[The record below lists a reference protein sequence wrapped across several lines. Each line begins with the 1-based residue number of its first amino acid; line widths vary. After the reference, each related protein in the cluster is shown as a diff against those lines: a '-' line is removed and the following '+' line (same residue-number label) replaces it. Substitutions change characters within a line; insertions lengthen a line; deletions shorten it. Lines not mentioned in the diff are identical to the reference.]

1 MKTQAIKQM
10 CKKAFDELVK
20 TVEQGKSE
28 QLKAYLKVMGKFSR
42 YSFRNIILIQL
53 QKPDATQVAGFWKWK
68 QMGRSVKKGAKGI
81 AILAPIVYRE
91 KRPQEK
97 DEEDDIERDIVR
109 NFKTAYVFDIQ
120 DTQGEALPQF
130 SQVKGDPG
138 IYLDRLKS
146 FIESKGIQLQT
157 KPLYGATQ
165 GYSAGGLIVIKSDL
179 AKAECMSTLV
189 HELAHSL
196 IHRDLQ
202 AKQLDRKIKEIEAE
216 AISYV
221 VCSAIDLELN
231 SAHADYLQ
239 LYQGDK
245 EKLLNSLARIQMVA
259 AEILEAIT
267 QENRIKVA
275 AKAA

>member
-1 MKTQAIKQM
+1 MKAQAIKQM

>member
-1 MKTQAIKQM
+1 VT
-10 CKKAFDELVK
+10 
-20 TVEQGKSE
+20 
-28 QLKAYLKVMGKFSR
+28 
-42 YSFRNIILIQL
+42 
-53 QKPDATQVAGFWKWK
+53 
-68 QMGRSVKKGAKGI
+68 
-81 AILAPIVYRE
+81 
-91 KRPQEK
+91 
-97 DEEDDIERDIVR
+97 
-109 NFKTAYVFDIQ
+109 
-120 DTQGEALPQF
+120 
-130 SQVKGDPG
+130 
-138 IYLDRLKS
+138 
-146 FIESKGIQLQT
+146 
-157 KPLYGATQ
+157 
-165 GYSAGGLIVIKSDL
+165 KSDL

-267 QENRIKVA
+267 QENRIKVF